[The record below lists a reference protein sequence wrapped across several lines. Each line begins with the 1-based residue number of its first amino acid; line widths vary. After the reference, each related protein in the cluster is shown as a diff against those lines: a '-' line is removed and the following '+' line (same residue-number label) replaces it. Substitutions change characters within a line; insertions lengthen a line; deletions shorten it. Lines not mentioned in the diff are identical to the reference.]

1 MNLRDL
7 EYVEALGRYKNF
19 SHAASTCNVSQP
31 ALSNQIK
38 KLEQELGAPLFD
50 RGPYE
55 IRPTEL
61 GLRVIEAAKVILD
74 QAQKIKDIAIEYR
87 DPEALP
93 YKIGMTPTLAP
104 YLTQYFGNMF
114 RVIYPTMSVAL
125 IEDIPVNL
133 VQMVEDRDLDIA
145 LIARKSHHT
154 KLSFTSIFSEPL
166 FLAVRRGHPL
176 TRLERITPDE
186 VPAENIIRLRVPF
199 GFEIEEEL
207 PESPTDL
214 RQKIGFD
221 LTAARFETAC
231 RHVSNS
237 DDCTIVPSLAAE
249 QFKRDNWGL
258 SFIKFEGH
266 GNLRD
271 VGVISRPACPRTP
284 IMMAIGKHINRKP
297 PLGVIPTFD
306 ENFK

>member
-1 MNLRDL
+1 MRAGDAYKLIIRQFKEGLGMNLRDL

-114 RVIYPTMSVAL
+114 RVIYP
-125 IEDIPVNL
+125 
-133 VQMVEDRDLDIA
+133 Q
-145 LIARKSHHT
+145 
-154 KLSFTSIFSEPL
+154 
-166 FLAVRRGHPL
+166 
-176 TRLERITPDE
+176 
-186 VPAENIIRLRVPF
+186 
-199 GFEIEEEL
+199 
-207 PESPTDL
+207 
-214 RQKIGFD
+214 
-221 LTAARFETAC
+221 
-231 RHVSNS
+231 
-237 DDCTIVPSLAAE
+237 
-249 QFKRDNWGL
+249 
-258 SFIKFEGH
+258 
-266 GNLRD
+266 
-271 VGVISRPACPRTP
+271 
-284 IMMAIGKHINRKP
+284 
-297 PLGVIPTFD
+297 
-306 ENFK
+306 